1 MCFGRP
7 EISALIACRS
17 SSLRARYDRARTID
31 PFTQISP
38 ALVPPTPTDPNVTVV
53 ALVGSLLGLG
63 LAIGLVLLLDVM
75 RSSFKTVDDVGYA
88 LKLPVL
94 GVMAHLETE
103 EARIEILRHRR
114 VVTAVIATFL
124 ILLLSVLT
132 VYFVAPLRLPTP
144 VLQILDAILGG
155 IEPVR

>member
-1 MCFGRP
+1 M
-7 EISALIACRS
+7 
-17 SSLRARYDRARTID
+17 
-31 PFTQISP
+31 
-38 ALVPPTPTDPNVTVV
+38 
-53 ALVGSLLGLG
+53 
-63 LAIGLVLLLDVM
+63 
-75 RSSFKTVDDVGYA
+75 DDVGYA